1 MPNIEKFLFDAGF
14 SQDDV
19 TNYFEYKG
27 QVVLSMQKGN
37 EKPVYF
43 LVTESEIKTAPKD
56 LEEELYKAEFEKCYN
71 ENELDDEAFFNAP

>member
-1 MPNIEKFLFDAGF
+1 MQNIEKLLSDIGY

-27 QVVLSMQKGN
+27 QLVLSMQKN
-37 EKPVYF
+37 NDSPVYIF
-43 LVTESEIKTAPKD
+43 VTDTEIKPAPKE

>member
-1 MPNIEKFLFDAGF
+1 MQDVEKLLSDLGY

-27 QVVLSMQKGN
+27 RLVLSMQK
-37 EKPVYF
+37 EKNQHAYLF
-43 LVTESEIKTAPKD
+43 VTDEEIETAPKD
-56 LEEELYKAEFEKCYN
+56 LEEELYKAEYEKCYN